1 MESLPSLPPFSTLS
15 NTASS
20 ALNAK
25 LATDQDLTCAPSL
38 VSELLT
44 QCDDLDRALIHLN
57 RTLESSLASYASLSD
72 SIGDLFGDL
81 SSKLT
86 DLESAVCFK
95 SSVAD
100 GEGLGEELPAL
111 AKEVARVETVRAYAD
126 PMHYDPS
133 IQLKYFFSATSVYN
147 CNLTLTPFFSSK
159 TILYLSE
166 IASKLDNLVGDIED
180 AVSCTMNKNII
191 KDSTAQS
198 PEETRLVAIKT
209 LKLTEDILTSVT
221 KTHPQWARLVS
232 AVDHRVDRALAILR
246 PQAIADHRALLS
258 SLRWPPPLSNLTSL
272 GFDTRKS
279 NDVPNPL
286 FTMQGDLKHM
296 YCENFLALCRLQEL
310 QGQRKSRQL
319 EGHNLDI
326 ALHQPLWA
334 VEELVN
340 PVSVASQRHFSKWI
354 EKPEFI
360 FALVYKITRDYVDSM
375 DELLQPLVDESMLT
389 GYSCRE
395 EWISAMVSSLST
407 YLAKEIFPIYVGQ
420 MEEESVTG
428 VRSPAR
434 TSWLHLVDLMVS
446 FDKRI
451 KSLVEQSGLLLSYRE
466 GDTLPKI
473 SSLSVFC
480 DRPDWLDLWAEI
492 ELAEIL
498 EKLKPEMDEEK
509 NWTKKVQG
517 AVLSNSDDY
526 KSPVVSSIIFHCLSS
541 LVERCRSLATVSLRS
556 RFLRLAGKP
565 VVKKFLDCLLL
576 RCQEAEGLT
585 ALTDDDALLKV
596 ANSINAA
603 HYAESTLE
611 EWSEDV
617 FFLEMGLDR
626 GGQLGTEYSGNEAPI
641 EEYGNGIFDE
651 EILKLKD
658 FRTEWVEKVSVVV
671 LRGFDARCRDY
682 MKNRRQWEEKNEE
695 GWTVSKTLVGALDYL
710 QGKMSVV
717 EENLNRLDFVG
728 MWKTVAAGIDRLIL
742 NGILVTNVR
751 FHDDGVERFGYD
763 LEVLFG
769 VFRAWCLRP
778 EGFFPKV
785 SEGLKLLKME
795 KKQLHGSPAGG
806 EKWMKENGIRHLNV
820 AEVEK
825 IVKNRVFT
833 K

>member
-15 NTASS
+15 SSASS

-57 RTLESSLASYASLSD
+57 RTLESSLVSYASFSD

-86 DLESAVCFK
+86 DLGSAVCFK

-111 AKEVARVETVRAYAD
+111 AKEVARVETVRAYA
-126 PMHYDPS
+126 
-133 IQLKYFFSATSVYN
+133 
-147 CNLTLTPFFSSK
+147 
-159 TILYLSE
+159 E

-198 PEETRLVAIKT
+198 SEETRLLAIRT

-272 GFDTRKS
+272 GFDIRKS

-286 FTMQGDLKHM
+286 FTMQGDLKHQ

-319 EGHNLDI
+319 EGHNRDI

-451 KSLVEQSGLLLSYRE
+451 KSLVEQSGLLLSHRE

-526 KSPVVSSIIFHCLSS
+526 KSPVVSSIVFHCLSS
-541 LVERCRSLATVSLRS
+541 LVERCQSLATVSLRS

-596 ANSINAA
+596 ENSINAA

-626 GGQLGTEYSGNEAPI
+626 GDQLGASATEYSGNEAPI

-658 FRTEWVEKVSVVV
+658 FRTEWVEKISVVV
-671 LRGFDARCRDY
+671 LRGFDVRCRDY

-728 MWKTVAAGIDRLIL
+728 IWKSVAAGIDRLIF

-769 VFRAWCLRP
+769 VFRAWCLRS

-785 SEGLKLLKME
+785 SEGLKLLKIE
-795 KKQLHGSPAGG
+795 KKQLHGSLVGG